1 MDAMIARVLKSL
13 LIAGAVL
20 VAGCGCGFAVD
31 DILPVEF
38 RCFSKSA
45 QLYSMTFTEH
55 VTLLEIDH
63 DTETISVF
71 FKQSGE
77 NDFQLKLKTPI
88 RDISSISDEKT
99 KRVNDFV
106 LEQMRI
112 IEDICQGKADARAR
126 FSEMLR
132 ENAYRTNYKK

>member
-45 QLYSMTFTEH
+45 QLYSMSQ
-55 VTLLEIDH
+55 LLTDL
-63 DTETISVF
+63 TALLSRCKRLWQCQF
-71 FKQSGE
+71 LSSYCFKSFCAFPRAIIAAE
-77 NDFQLKLKTPI
+77 NPG
-88 RDISSISDEKT
+88 SI
-99 KRVNDFV
+99 
-106 LEQMRI
+106 LI
-112 IEDICQGKADARAR
+112 AR
-126 FSEMLR
+126 S
-132 ENAYRTNYKK
+132 